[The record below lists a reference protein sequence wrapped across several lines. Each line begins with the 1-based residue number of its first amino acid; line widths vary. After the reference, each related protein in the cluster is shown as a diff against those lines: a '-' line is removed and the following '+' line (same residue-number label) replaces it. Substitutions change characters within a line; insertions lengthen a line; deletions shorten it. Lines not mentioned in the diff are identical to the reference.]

1 MLTEKLKQQIQGAYS
16 KFLENKN
23 LKSRYGQKLMISE
36 IAKTLGNI
44 ELDDENKRVISDQ
57 QDADSSAKNGQQKDG
72 AHICV
77 IEAGTGTGKTIAYL
91 LPAIAIAKAMG
102 KKLVVSTATVALQ
115 EQIVSKDLPELLRH
129 SDLSFSFALAK
140 GRGRYLCL
148 TKLDNVLAE
157 YESGMN
163 PTRALYEDEMPSVT
177 AQGIKLYQSMMD
189 ALASNKW
196 NGERDAWPQALEQN
210 EWQIITTDHRQ
221 CTGRRCSNV
230 SACSFFKA
238 RDSLHS
244 VDCIVTNHDLVLA
257 DLALGGGAILP
268 DPADTFYV
276 FDEGHHLPQKALSH
290 FAHHS
295 RVLSTSKWLEQC
307 NKGLG
312 AILGQISGAGNVD
325 RYAEQL
331 PAAFIDCKQRL
342 DLIYPLLD
350 IFIQQISLED
360 RQSNYRFKEGVVPQ
374 ELLFPAVELQRSFHR
389 LTELLEKICSELNE
403 AMEDAHCPV
412 PKIDLENNYPVLGTW
427 QSRAEANRELWASYA
442 VPEAAGAVP
451 KARWLTPVEGSGS
464 LDVEVCSS
472 PILASKTLEY
482 SLWDK
487 CCGAVVT
494 SATLTA
500 LGNYQRFQMRAG
512 TPMNSNYQ
520 VVPSPFNFAQAT
532 LEVPAFAVDAS
543 NAELHTFSLIDHFPT
558 LINKNEGTLVLFSS
572 RKQMLEVYEELPDD
586 MRDLILL
593 QGDTSKQEMLNQHKQ
608 KIDKGEGSILFGLA
622 SFAEGVDL
630 PGNYC
635 RHVII
640 AKLPF
645 AVPDDPI
652 ESALA
657 EWVEARGG
665 NSFMD
670 ITVPDASLK
679 LVQACGRLL
688 RTETDTG
695 KISLLDRRIL
705 TKRYGKAILNSLPAF
720 TQIVHK

>member
-1 MLTEKLKQQIQGAYS
+1 MLTDLVKKQIQSAYS

-23 LKSRYGQKLMISE
+23 LKSRFGQKMMIAE
-36 IAKTLGNI
+36 IAKTFGNI
-44 ELDDENKRVISDQ
+44 QLDEENVREISDG
-57 QDADSSAKNGQQKDG
+57 SGN
-72 AHICV
+72 HICV
-77 IEAGTGTGKTIAYL
+77 VEAGTGTGKTIAYL
-91 LPAIAIAKAMG
+91 LPAIAIAKSMG

-148 TKLDNVLAE
+148 SKLDNLLAE
-157 YESGMN
+157 YESGLN
-163 PTRALYEDEMPSVT
+163 PTRALYEDELPSVT
-177 AQGIKLYQSMMD
+177 AQGVKLYQSMME

-196 NGERDAWPQALEQN
+196 TGERDTWPQALEQD

-230 SACSFFKA
+230 SSCSFFKA
-238 RDSLHS
+238 RDSIHS

-268 DPADTFYV
+268 DPKDTLYI

-295 RVLSTSKWLEQC
+295 RMLSSSKWLEQC

-342 DLIYPLLD
+342 DQVYPLLEELVQSIALD
-350 IFIQQISLED
+350 D
-360 RQSNYRFKEGVVPQ
+360 RQSNYRFKEGVIPQ
-374 ELLFPAVELQRSFHR
+374 NLLLPSVELQRSFDR
-389 LTELLEKICSELNE
+389 LTDLLSKVCDELTE
-403 AMEDAHCPV
+403 AMEDPHCPV
-412 PKIDLENNYPVLGTW
+412 PKIDLENNYPIIGTW

-442 VPEAAGAVP
+442 VPDANASVP
-451 KARWLTPVEGSGS
+451 KARWLTPVDNGGNM
-464 LDVEVCSS
+464 DIEVCSS

-482 SLWDK
+482 SLWNK

-500 LGNYQRFQMRAG
+500 LGNFQRFQMRAG
-512 TPMNSNYQ
+512 TPNNANYQ

-532 LEVPAFAVDAS
+532 LEIPAFAVDAS
-543 NAELHTFSLIDHFPT
+543 NADVHTISLIDHLPT
-558 LINKNEGTLVLFSS
+558 LLDKKEGSLVLFSS
-572 RKQMLEVYEELPDD
+572 RRQMQEVYDEMPESI
-586 MRDLILL
+586 RELILI
-593 QGDTSKQEMLNQHKQ
+593 QGDNSKQEMLAQHKR
-608 KIDKGEGSILFGLA
+608 KIDQGEGSILFGLA
-622 SFAEGVDL
+622 SFSEGVDL
-630 PGNYC
+630 PGDYC

-652 ESALA
+652 ESALS
-657 EWVEARGG
+657 EWVESRGG
-665 NSFMD
+665 NPFMD

-705 TKRYGKAILNSLPAF
+705 TKRYGKAILNSLPPF
-720 TQIVHK
+720 TQVVHK

>member
-1 MLTEKLKQQIQGAYS
+1 MLTDLVKKQIQSAYS

-23 LKSRYGQKLMISE
+23 LKSRFGQKMMIAE
-36 IAKTLGNI
+36 IAKTFGNI
-44 ELDDENKRVISDQ
+44 ELDEENVRVVSDK
-57 QDADSSAKNGQQKDG
+57 AGN
-72 AHICV
+72 HICV
-77 IEAGTGTGKTIAYL
+77 VEAGTGTGKTIAYL
-91 LPAIAIAKAMG
+91 LPALAIAKYMG

-129 SDLSFSFALAK
+129 SDLSFTFSLAK

-148 TKLDNVLAE
+148 SKLDNLLAE
-157 YESGMN
+157 YESGLN

-196 NGERDAWPQALEQN
+196 SGERDTWPQALEQD

-230 SACSFFKA
+230 SSCSFFKA

-268 DPADTFYV
+268 DPKDTLYI
-276 FDEGHHLPQKALSH
+276 FDEGHHLPQKALNH

-295 RVLSTSKWLEQC
+295 RMTSTSKWLDQC
-307 NKGLG
+307 NKSLG

-342 DLIYPLLD
+342 DQLYPLFESLVQTILLD
-350 IFIQQISLED
+350 D
-360 RQSNYRFKEGVVPQ
+360 RQSNYRFKEGVIPQ
-374 ELLFPAVELQRSFHR
+374 PLLLPSVELQRSFDR
-389 LTELLEKICSELNE
+389 LTDLLSKMCDELNE
-403 AMEDAHCPV
+403 AMEDPHCPV
-412 PKIDLENNYPVLGTW
+412 PKIDLENNYPVIGTW

-442 VPEAAGAVP
+442 VPDANTSVP
-451 KARWLTPVEGSGS
+451 KARWLTPVDNSGNI
-464 LDVEVCSS
+464 DIEVCSS

-500 LGNYQRFQMRAG
+500 LGNFQRFQMRAG
-512 TPMNSNYQ
+512 TPNNANYQ
-520 VVPSPFNFAQAT
+520 IVPSPFNFAQAT
-532 LEVPAFAVDAS
+532 LEIPAFAVDAS
-543 NAELHTFSLIDHFPT
+543 NADVHTISLIDHLPK
-558 LINKNEGTLVLFSS
+558 LLDKKEGSLVLFSS
-572 RKQMLEVYEELPDD
+572 RRQMQEVYDEMPESV
-586 MRDLILL
+586 RDLILI
-593 QGDTSKQEMLNQHKQ
+593 QGDSSKQEMLTQHKR
-608 KIDKGEGSILFGLA
+608 KIDDGEGSIIFGLA

-630 PGNYC
+630 PGDYC

-652 ESALA
+652 ESALS
-657 EWVEARGG
+657 EWVESRGG
-665 NSFMD
+665 NPFMD

-705 TKRYGKAILNSLPAF
+705 TKRYGKAILNSLPPF
-720 TQIVHK
+720 TQVVHK

>member
-1 MLTEKLKQQIQGAYS
+1 MLTDSVKKQIQGAYS

-23 LKSRYGQKLMISE
+23 LKSRYGQKLMIAE

-44 ELDDENKRVISDQ
+44 ELDDENVREST
-57 QDADSSAKNGQQKDG
+57 G
-72 AHICV
+72 HICV
-77 IEAGTGTGKTIAYL
+77 VEAGTGTGKTIAYL
-91 LPAIAIAKAMG
+91 LPSIAIAKALG

-115 EQIVSKDLPELLRH
+115 EQIVYKDLPELHRH

-148 TKLDNVLAE
+148 SKLDNLLAE
-157 YESGMN
+157 YESGLN

-177 AQGIKLYQSMMD
+177 AQGIKLYQSMME

-196 NGERDAWPQALEQN
+196 SGERDTWPQALEQD

-230 SACSFFKA
+230 SSCSFFKA

-268 DPADTFYV
+268 DPKDTLYI

-295 RVLSTSKWLEQC
+295 RMTSTSKWLDQC

-331 PAAFIDCKQRL
+331 PAAFVDCKQRL
-342 DLIYPLLD
+342 DQLYPLLNEMVESIALD
-350 IFIQQISLED
+350 D
-360 RQSNYRFKEGVVPQ
+360 RQSNYRFKDGVVPQ
-374 ELLFPAVELQRSFHR
+374 ELLFPSVELQRSFDR
-389 LTELLEKICSELNE
+389 LSDLLSKMSDELNE
-403 AMEDAHCPV
+403 AMEDPHCPV
-412 PKIDLENNYPVLGTW
+412 PKIDLENNFPVIGTW

-442 VPEAAGAVP
+442 VPDSANSVP
-451 KARWLTPVEGSGS
+451 KARWLTPVDSSGNM
-464 LDVEVCSS
+464 DIEVCSS

-500 LGNYQRFQMRAG
+500 LGNFQRFQMRAG
-512 TPMNSNYQ
+512 TPNDANYQ

-532 LEVPAFAVDAS
+532 IEIPAFAVDAS
-543 NAELHTFSLIDHFPT
+543 NADVHTISLIDHLPA
-558 LINKNEGTLVLFSS
+558 LLNKKEGTLVLFSS
-572 RKQMLEVYEELPDD
+572 RRQMLDVYDEMPDSL
-586 MRDLILL
+586 RDLILI
-593 QGDTSKQEMLNQHKQ
+593 QGDNSKQEMLAQHKQ
-608 KIDKGEGSILFGLA
+608 KIDEGEGSILFGLA

-630 PGNYC
+630 PGKYC
-635 RHVII
+635 THVII

-652 ESALA
+652 ESALS
-657 EWVEARGG
+657 EWVTARGG
-665 NSFMD
+665 NPFMD

-695 KISLLDRRIL
+695 KISLLDRRII
-705 TKRYGKAILNSLPAF
+705 TKRYGKAILNSLPPF
-720 TQIVHK
+720 TQVVHK

>member
-1 MLTEKLKQQIQGAYS
+1 MLTDLVKKQIQSAYS

-23 LKSRYGQKLMISE
+23 LKSRFGQKMMIAE
-36 IAKTLGNI
+36 IAKTFGNI
-44 ELDDENKRVISDQ
+44 ELDEENVREVSEKSG
-57 QDADSSAKNGQQKDG
+57 N
-72 AHICV
+72 HICV
-77 IEAGTGTGKTIAYL
+77 VEAGTGTGKTIAYL
-91 LPAIAIAKAMG
+91 LPAIAIAKSMG

-148 TKLDNVLAE
+148 SKLDNLLAE
-157 YESGMN
+157 YESGLN

-196 NGERDAWPQALEQN
+196 TGERDTWPQALEQD

-230 SACSFFKA
+230 SSCSFFKA
-238 RDSLHS
+238 RDSIHS

-268 DPADTFYV
+268 DPKDTLYV

-295 RVLSTSKWLEQC
+295 RMTSTSKWLDQC

-331 PAAFIDCKQRL
+331 PAAFTDCKQRL
-342 DLIYPLLD
+342 DQLYPMLNELVQTIALD
-350 IFIQQISLED
+350 D
-360 RQSNYRFKEGVVPQ
+360 RQSNYRFKDGIVPQ
-374 ELLFPAVELQRSFHR
+374 SLLLSSVELQRSFDR
-389 LTELLEKICSELNE
+389 LTDLLSKMCDELTE
-403 AMEDAHCPV
+403 AMEDPHCPV
-412 PKIDLENNYPVLGTW
+412 PKIDVENNYPIIGTW

-442 VPEAAGAVP
+442 VPDANTSVP
-451 KARWLTPVEGSGS
+451 KARWLTPVDNSGS
-464 LDVEVCSS
+464 IDIEVCSS

-482 SLWDK
+482 SLWNK
-487 CCGAVVT
+487 CCGAVIT

-500 LGNYQRFQMRAG
+500 LGNFQRFQMRAG
-512 TPMNSNYQ
+512 TPNNANYQ

-532 LEVPAFAVDAS
+532 LEIPTFAVDAS
-543 NAELHTFSLIDHFPT
+543 NADVHTISLINHLPT
-558 LINKNEGTLVLFSS
+558 LLNKKEGSLVLFSS
-572 RKQMLEVYEELPDD
+572 RRQMQEVYDEMPDSI
-586 MRDLILL
+586 RELILI
-593 QGDTSKQEMLNQHKQ
+593 QGDNSKQEMLAQHKR
-608 KIDKGEGSILFGLA
+608 KIDDGQGSILFGLA
-622 SFAEGVDL
+622 SFSEGVDL
-630 PGNYC
+630 PGDYC

-652 ESALA
+652 ESALS
-657 EWVEARGG
+657 EWVESRGG
-665 NSFMD
+665 NPFMD

-688 RTETDTG
+688 RTETDSG

-705 TKRYGKAILNSLPAF
+705 TKRYGKAILNSLPPF
-720 TQIVHK
+720 TQVVHK

>member
-1 MLTEKLKQQIQGAYS
+1 MLTDSVKKQIQGAYS

-23 LKSRYGQKLMISE
+23 LKSRYGQKLMIAE

-44 ELDDENKRVISDQ
+44 ELDEENVRE
-57 QDADSSAKNGQQKDG
+57 SAG
-72 AHICV
+72 HICV
-77 IEAGTGTGKTIAYL
+77 VEAGTGTGKTIAYL
-91 LPAIAIAKAMG
+91 LPSIAIAKALG

-115 EQIVSKDLPELLRH
+115 EQIVYKDLPELHRH

-148 TKLDNVLAE
+148 SKLDNLLAE
-157 YESGMN
+157 YESGLN
-163 PTRALYEDEMPSVT
+163 PTKALYEDELPSVT
-177 AQGIKLYQSMMD
+177 AQGIKIYQSMME

-196 NGERDAWPQALEQN
+196 NGERDTWPQALEQE

-230 SACSFFKA
+230 SSCSFFKA

-268 DPADTFYV
+268 DPKDTLYI

-295 RVLSTSKWLEQC
+295 RMTSTSKWLDQC

-342 DLIYPLLD
+342 DQLYPLLNELVETIALD
-350 IFIQQISLED
+350 D
-360 RQSNYRFKEGVVPQ
+360 RQSNYRFKDGIVPQ
-374 ELLFPAVELQRSFHR
+374 ELLLPSVELQRSFDR
-389 LTELLEKICSELNE
+389 LSDLLSKMCDELNE
-403 AMEDAHCPV
+403 AMEDPHCPV
-412 PKIDLENNYPVLGTW
+412 PKIDVENNYPVIGTW

-442 VPEAAGAVP
+442 MPDAAAAVP
-451 KARWLTPVEGSGS
+451 KARWLTPVDSSGNM
-464 LDVEVCSS
+464 DIEVCSS

-487 CCGAVVT
+487 CCGAVIT

-500 LGNYQRFQMRAG
+500 LGNFQRFQMRAG
-512 TPMNSNYQ
+512 TPNDANYQ

-532 LEVPAFAVDAS
+532 IEVPAFAVDAS
-543 NAELHTFSLIDHFPT
+543 NADVHTISLIDHLPT
-558 LINKNEGTLVLFSS
+558 LLNKKEGSLVLFSS
-572 RKQMLEVYEELPDD
+572 RRQMLEVYDEMPESV
-586 MRDLILL
+586 RDLILI
-593 QGDTSKQEMLNQHKQ
+593 QGDNSKQEMLAQHKR
-608 KIDKGEGSILFGLA
+608 KIDEGEGSILFGLA

-635 RHVII
+635 THVII

-652 ESALA
+652 ESALS
-657 EWVEARGG
+657 EWVTARGG
-665 NSFMD
+665 NPFMD

-695 KISLLDRRIL
+695 KISLLDRRII
-705 TKRYGKAILNSLPAF
+705 TKRYGKAILNSLPPF
-720 TQIVHK
+720 TQVIHK

>member
-1 MLTEKLKQQIQGAYS
+1 MLTDLVKKQIQSAYS

-23 LKSRYGQKLMISE
+23 LKSRFGQKMMIAE
-36 IAKTLGNI
+36 IAKTFGNI
-44 ELDDENKRVISDQ
+44 ELDEENVRVVSDK
-57 QDADSSAKNGQQKDG
+57 AGN
-72 AHICV
+72 HICV
-77 IEAGTGTGKTIAYL
+77 VEAGTGTGKTIAYL
-91 LPAIAIAKAMG
+91 LPALAIAKYMG

-129 SDLSFSFALAK
+129 SDLSFTFSLAK

-148 TKLDNVLAE
+148 SKLDNLLAE
-157 YESGMN
+157 YESGLN

-196 NGERDAWPQALEQN
+196 SGERDTWPQALEQD

-230 SACSFFKA
+230 SSCSFFKA

-268 DPADTFYV
+268 DPKDTLYI

-295 RVLSTSKWLEQC
+295 RMTSTSKWLDQC
-307 NKGLG
+307 NKSLG

-342 DLIYPLLD
+342 DQLYPLLE
-350 IFIQQISLED
+350 SLVQTILLDD
-360 RQSNYRFKEGVVPQ
+360 RQSNYRFKEGVIPQ
-374 ELLFPAVELQRSFHR
+374 PLLLPSVELQRSFDR
-389 LTELLEKICSELNE
+389 LTDLLSKMCDELNE
-403 AMEDAHCPV
+403 AMEDPHCPV
-412 PKIDLENNYPVLGTW
+412 PKIDLENNYPVIGTW

-442 VPEAAGAVP
+442 VPDANTSVP
-451 KARWLTPVEGSGS
+451 KARWLTPVDNSGNI
-464 LDVEVCSS
+464 DIEVCSS

-500 LGNYQRFQMRAG
+500 LGNFQRFQMRAG
-512 TPMNSNYQ
+512 TPNNANYQ
-520 VVPSPFNFAQAT
+520 IVPSPFNFAQAT
-532 LEVPAFAVDAS
+532 LEIPAFAVDAS
-543 NAELHTFSLIDHFPT
+543 NADVHTISLIDHLPK
-558 LINKNEGTLVLFSS
+558 LLDKKEGSLVLFSS
-572 RKQMLEVYEELPDD
+572 RRQMQEVYDEMPESV
-586 MRDLILL
+586 RDLILI
-593 QGDTSKQEMLNQHKQ
+593 QGDSSKQEMLTQHKR
-608 KIDKGEGSILFGLA
+608 KIDDGEGSIIFGLA

-630 PGNYC
+630 PGDYC

-652 ESALA
+652 ESALS
-657 EWVEARGG
+657 EWVESRGG
-665 NSFMD
+665 NPFMD

-705 TKRYGKAILNSLPAF
+705 TKRYGKAILNSLPPF
-720 TQIVHK
+720 TQVVHK

>member
-1 MLTEKLKQQIQGAYS
+1 MLTDAVKKQIQSAYS
-16 KFLENKN
+16 KFLESKN
-23 LKSRYGQKLMISE
+23 LKSRYGQKLMIAE

-44 ELDDENKRVISDQ
+44 DLDDENVRQSF
-57 QDADSSAKNGQQKDG
+57 G
-72 AHICV
+72 HICV
-77 IEAGTGTGKTIAYL
+77 VEAGTGTGKTIAYL
-91 LPAIAIAKAMG
+91 LPSIAIAKALG

-115 EQIVSKDLPELLRH
+115 EQIVNKDLPELHRH
-129 SDLSFSFALAK
+129 SGLSFSFALAK

-148 TKLDNVLAE
+148 SKLDNLLAE
-157 YESGMN
+157 YESGLN

-177 AQGIKLYQSMMD
+177 AQGIKLYQSMME

-196 NGERDAWPQALEQN
+196 NGERDTWPQALEQDQ
-210 EWQIITTDHRQ
+210 WQIITTDHRQ

-230 SACSFFKA
+230 STCSFFKA

-268 DPADTFYV
+268 DPKDTLYI

-290 FAHHS
+290 FAHHI
-295 RVLSTSKWLEQC
+295 RMTSTSKWLDQS

-342 DLIYPLLD
+342 DQFYPMLLELVETIALD
-350 IFIQQISLED
+350 D
-360 RQSNYRFKEGVVPQ
+360 RQSNYRFKDGVIPQ
-374 ELLFPAVELQRSFHR
+374 ELLLPSVELQRSFDR
-389 LTELLEKICSELNE
+389 LSDLLGKVCSELTE
-403 AMEDAHCPV
+403 AMEDPHCPV
-412 PKIDLENNYPVLGTW
+412 PKIDLENNFPLVGTW
-427 QSRAEANRELWASYA
+427 QARAEANRELWATYA
-442 VPEAAGAVP
+442 VPDSATSVP
-451 KARWLTPVEGSGS
+451 KARWLTPVDASGNM
-464 LDVEVCSS
+464 DIEVCSS

-500 LGNYQRFQMRAG
+500 LGNFQRFQMRAG
-512 TPMNSNYQ
+512 TPNDANYQ
-520 VVPSPFNFAQAT
+520 VVPSPFNFTQAT
-532 LEVPAFAVDAS
+532 IEIPTFAVDAS
-543 NAELHTFSLIDHFPT
+543 NADVHTISLIDHLPE
-558 LINKNEGTLVLFSS
+558 LLDENEGSLVLFSS
-572 RKQMLEVYEELPDD
+572 RRQMQEVYDEMPSSL
-586 MRDLILL
+586 RDLILI
-593 QGDTSKQEMLNQHKQ
+593 QGDNSKQEMLVQHKQ
-608 KIDKGEGSILFGLA
+608 KIDQGEGSILFGLA

-630 PGNYC
+630 PGKYC
-635 RHVII
+635 THVII

-652 ESALA
+652 EAALS
-657 EWVEARGG
+657 EWVSSRGG
-665 NSFMD
+665 NPFME
-670 ITVPDASLK
+670 IAVPDASLK
-679 LVQACGRLL
+679 LIQACGRLL

-695 KISLLDRRIL
+695 KISLLDRRII
-705 TKRYGKAILNSLPAF
+705 TKRYGKAILNSLPPF

>member
-1 MLTEKLKQQIQGAYS
+1 MLPDLVKKQIQSAYS

-23 LKSRYGQKLMISE
+23 LKPRFGQKMMIAE
-36 IAKTLGNI
+36 IAKTFGNI
-44 ELDDENKRVISDQ
+44 ELDEENVRESGEN
-57 QDADSSAKNGQQKDG
+57 SGN
-72 AHICV
+72 HICV
-77 IEAGTGTGKTIAYL
+77 VEAGTGTGKTIAYL
-91 LPAIAIAKAMG
+91 LPALAIAKYMG

-129 SDLSFSFALAK
+129 SDLSFSFSLAK

-148 TKLDNVLAE
+148 SKLDNLLAE
-157 YESGMN
+157 YESGLN

-196 NGERDAWPQALEQN
+196 NGERDTWPQALEQD

-230 SACSFFKA
+230 SSCSFFKA

-268 DPADTFYV
+268 DPKDTLYI

-295 RVLSTSKWLEQC
+295 RMTSTSKWLDQC

-342 DLIYPLLD
+342 DQLYPLLE
-350 IFIQQISLED
+350 SLVQTILLDD
-360 RQSNYRFKEGVVPQ
+360 RQSNYRFKDGVIPQ
-374 ELLFPAVELQRSFHR
+374 SLLLPSVELQRSFDR
-389 LTELLEKICSELNE
+389 LTDLLSKMCDELTE
-403 AMEDAHCPV
+403 AMEDPHCPV
-412 PKIDLENNYPVLGTW
+412 PKIDLENNYPVIGTW

-442 VPEAAGAVP
+442 VPDANTSVP
-451 KARWLTPVEGSGS
+451 KARWLTPVDGSGNI
-464 LDVEVCSS
+464 DIEVCSS

-482 SLWDK
+482 SLWEK
-487 CCGAVVT
+487 CCGAVIT

-500 LGNYQRFQMRAG
+500 LGNFQRFQMRAG
-512 TPMNSNYQ
+512 TPSNAHYQ
-520 VVPSPFNFAQAT
+520 IVPSPFNFAQAT
-532 LEVPAFAVDAS
+532 LEIPAFAVDAS
-543 NAELHTFSLIDHFPT
+543 NADVHTISLIDHLPK
-558 LINKNEGTLVLFSS
+558 LLDKKEGSLVLFAS
-572 RKQMLEVYEELPDD
+572 RRQMQEVYDEMPDSI
-586 MRDLILL
+586 RDLILI
-593 QGDTSKQEMLNQHKQ
+593 QGDNSKQEMLAQHKR
-608 KIDKGEGSILFGLA
+608 KIDSGDGSILFGLA
-622 SFAEGVDL
+622 SFSEGVDL
-630 PGNYC
+630 PGDYC

-652 ESALA
+652 ESALS
-657 EWVEARGG
+657 EWVESRGG
-665 NSFMD
+665 NPFMD

-705 TKRYGKAILNSLPAF
+705 TKRYGKAILNSLPPF
-720 TQIVHK
+720 TQVVHK

>member
-1 MLTEKLKQQIQGAYS
+1 MLTDLVKKQIQGAYS

-23 LKSRYGQKLMISE
+23 LKPRFGQKMMIAE
-36 IAKTLGNI
+36 IAKTFGNI
-44 ELDDENKRVISDQ
+44 ELDDENVREP
-57 QDADSSAKNGQQKDG
+57 SSNYGN
-72 AHICV
+72 HICV
-77 IEAGTGTGKTIAYL
+77 VEAGTGTGKTIAYL
-91 LPAIAIAKAMG
+91 LPSLAIAKAMG

-148 TKLDNVLAE
+148 SKLDNLLAE
-157 YESGMN
+157 YESGLN

-177 AQGIKLYQSMMD
+177 AQGIKLYQSMME

-196 NGERDAWPQALEQN
+196 SGERDTWPQALEQD

-230 SACSFFKA
+230 SSCSFFKA
-238 RDSLHS
+238 RDSIHS

-268 DPADTFYV
+268 DPKDTLYI

-295 RVLSTSKWLEQC
+295 RMLSSSKWLDQC

-312 AILGQISGAGNVD
+312 AVLGQISGAGNVD

-342 DLIYPLLD
+342 DQVYPLLEELVQTIALD
-350 IFIQQISLED
+350 D
-360 RQSNYRFKEGVVPQ
+360 RQSNYRFKEGVIPQ
-374 ELLFPAVELQRSFHR
+374 NLLLPSVELQRSFDR
-389 LTELLEKICSELNE
+389 LTDLLSKICDELTE
-403 AMEDAHCPV
+403 AMEDPHCPV
-412 PKIDLENNYPVLGTW
+412 PKIDLENNYPVIGTW

-442 VPEAAGAVP
+442 VPDANAAVP
-451 KARWLTPVEGSGS
+451 KARWLTPVDNGGNM
-464 LDVEVCSS
+464 DIEVCSS

-500 LGNYQRFQMRAG
+500 LGNFQRFQMRAG
-512 TPMNSNYQ
+512 TPNGANYQ

-532 LEVPAFAVDAS
+532 LEIPAFAVDAS
-543 NAELHTFSLIDHFPT
+543 NADVHTISLIDHLPK
-558 LINKNEGTLVLFSS
+558 LLDKKEGSLVLFSS
-572 RKQMLEVYEELPDD
+572 RRQMLDVYDEMPDSV
-586 MRDLILL
+586 RDLILI
-593 QGDTSKQEMLNQHKQ
+593 QGDNSKQEMLAQHKR
-608 KIDKGEGSILFGLA
+608 KIDDGEGSILFGLA

-630 PGNYC
+630 PGDYC

-652 ESALA
+652 ESALS
-657 EWVEARGG
+657 EWVESRGG
-665 NSFMD
+665 NPFMD

-688 RTETDTG
+688 RTESDSG

-705 TKRYGKAILNSLPAF
+705 TKRYGKAILNSLPPF
-720 TQIVHK
+720 TQVVHK

>member
-1 MLTEKLKQQIQGAYS
+1 MLPDLVKKQIQSAYS
-16 KFLENKN
+16 KFLESKN
-23 LKSRYGQKLMISE
+23 LKPRFGQKMMIAE
-36 IAKTLGNI
+36 IAKTFGSI
-44 ELDDENKRVISDQ
+44 ELDEENVRDPDENPGK
-57 QDADSSAKNGQQKDG
+57 
-72 AHICV
+72 HICV
-77 IEAGTGTGKTIAYL
+77 VEAGTGTGKTIAYL
-91 LPAIAIAKAMG
+91 LPALAIAKYMG

-129 SDLSFSFALAK
+129 SDLSFSFSLAK

-148 TKLDNVLAE
+148 SKLDNLLAE
-157 YESGMN
+157 YESGLN

-177 AQGIKLYQSMMD
+177 AQGVKLYQSMMD

-196 NGERDAWPQALEQN
+196 SGERDTWPQALEQD

-230 SACSFFKA
+230 SSCSFFKA

-268 DPADTFYV
+268 DPKDTLYI

-295 RVLSTSKWLEQC
+295 RMTSTSKWLDQC
-307 NKGLG
+307 NKSLG

-342 DLIYPLLD
+342 DQLYPLFESLVQTILLD
-350 IFIQQISLED
+350 D
-360 RQSNYRFKEGVVPQ
+360 RQSNYRFKDGVLPQ
-374 ELLFPAVELQRSFHR
+374 ALLLPSVELQRSFDR
-389 LTELLEKICSELNE
+389 LTDLLSKMCDELNE
-403 AMEDAHCPV
+403 AMEDPHCPV
-412 PKIDLENNYPVLGTW
+412 PKIDVENNYPVIGTW

-442 VPEAAGAVP
+442 VPDSTTSVP
-451 KARWLTPVEGSGS
+451 KARWLTPVDSSGNI
-464 LDVEVCSS
+464 DIEVCSS

-482 SLWDK
+482 SLWEK

-500 LGNYQRFQMRAG
+500 LGNFQRFQMRAG
-512 TPMNSNYQ
+512 TPNNANYQ

-532 LEVPAFAVDAS
+532 LEIPAFAVDAS
-543 NAELHTFSLIDHFPT
+543 NADVHTISLIDHLPK
-558 LINKNEGTLVLFSS
+558 LLNKKEGTLVLFSS
-572 RKQMLEVYEELPDD
+572 RRQMQEVYDEMPDSI
-586 MRDLILL
+586 RDLILI
-593 QGDTSKQEMLNQHKQ
+593 QGDNSKQEMLTQHKR
-608 KIDKGEGSILFGLA
+608 KIDDGEGSILFGLA

-630 PGNYC
+630 PGDYC
-635 RHVII
+635 RHVVI

-652 ESALA
+652 ESALS
-657 EWVEARGG
+657 EWVESRGG
-665 NSFMD
+665 NPFMD

-688 RTETDTG
+688 RTEMDTG

-705 TKRYGKAILNSLPAF
+705 TKRYGKAILNSLPPF
-720 TQIVHK
+720 TQVVHK

>member
-1 MLTEKLKQQIQGAYS
+1 MLTDLVKKQIQSAYS

-23 LKSRYGQKLMISE
+23 LKSRFGQKMMIAE
-36 IAKTLGNI
+36 IAKTFGNI
-44 ELDDENKRVISDQ
+44 ELDEENVRVVSDK
-57 QDADSSAKNGQQKDG
+57 AGN
-72 AHICV
+72 HICV
-77 IEAGTGTGKTIAYL
+77 VEAGTGTGKTIAYL
-91 LPAIAIAKAMG
+91 LPALAIAKYMG

-129 SDLSFSFALAK
+129 SDLSFTFSLAK

-148 TKLDNVLAE
+148 SKLDNLLAE
-157 YESGMN
+157 YESGLN

-196 NGERDAWPQALEQN
+196 SGERDTWPQALEQD

-230 SACSFFKA
+230 SSCSFFKA

-244 VDCIVTNHDLVLA
+244 VECIVTNHDLVLA

-268 DPADTFYV
+268 DPKDTLYI

-295 RVLSTSKWLEQC
+295 RMTSTSKWLDQC
-307 NKGLG
+307 NKSLG

-342 DLIYPLLD
+342 DQLYPLLE
-350 IFIQQISLED
+350 SLVQTILLDD
-360 RQSNYRFKEGVVPQ
+360 RQSNYRFKEGVIPQ
-374 ELLFPAVELQRSFHR
+374 PLLLPSVELQRSFDR
-389 LTELLEKICSELNE
+389 LTDLLSKMCDELNE
-403 AMEDAHCPV
+403 AMEDPHCPV
-412 PKIDLENNYPVLGTW
+412 PKIDLENNYPVIGTW

-442 VPEAAGAVP
+442 VPDANTSVP
-451 KARWLTPVEGSGS
+451 KARWLTPVDNSGNI
-464 LDVEVCSS
+464 DIEVCSS

-500 LGNYQRFQMRAG
+500 LGNFQRFQMRAG
-512 TPMNSNYQ
+512 TPNNANYQ
-520 VVPSPFNFAQAT
+520 IVPSPFNFAQAT
-532 LEVPAFAVDAS
+532 LEIPAFAVDAS
-543 NAELHTFSLIDHFPT
+543 NADVHTISLIDHLPK
-558 LINKNEGTLVLFSS
+558 LLDKKEGSLVLFSS
-572 RKQMLEVYEELPDD
+572 RRQMQEVYDEMPESV
-586 MRDLILL
+586 RDLILI
-593 QGDTSKQEMLNQHKQ
+593 QGDSSKQEMLTQHKR
-608 KIDKGEGSILFGLA
+608 KIDDGEGSIIFGLA

-630 PGNYC
+630 PGDYC

-652 ESALA
+652 ESALS
-657 EWVEARGG
+657 EWVESRGG
-665 NSFMD
+665 NPFMD

-705 TKRYGKAILNSLPAF
+705 TKRYGKAILNSLPPF
-720 TQIVHK
+720 TQVVHK

>member
-1 MLTEKLKQQIQGAYS
+1 MLTDKLKQQIQGAYR
-16 KFLENKN
+16 KFLENKS
-23 LKSRYGQKLMISE
+23 LKARYGQKLMIAE

-44 ELDDENKRVISDQ
+44 ELDDENIR
-57 QDADSSAKNGQQKDG
+57 DSNG
-72 AHICV
+72 HICV
-77 IEAGTGTGKTIAYL
+77 VEAGTGTGKTIAYL
-91 LPAIAIAKAMG
+91 LPSIAIAKTMG

-115 EQIVSKDLPELLRH
+115 EQIVNKDLPELHRH
-129 SDLSFSFALAK
+129 SDLSFTFSLAK

-148 TKLDNVLAE
+148 SKLDNLLAE

-163 PTRALYEDEMPSVT
+163 PTRALYEDELPSVT
-177 AQGIKLYQSMMD
+177 AQSIKLYQAMVD

-196 NGERDAWPQALEQN
+196 NGERDTWPQALEQN

-230 SACSFFKA
+230 SSCSFFKA
-238 RDSLHS
+238 RDSLHT

-268 DPADTFYV
+268 APEDTIYV

-295 RVLSTSKWLEQC
+295 RALSTSKWLEQC

-312 AILGQISGAGNVD
+312 AMLGHISGAGNVD

-342 DLIYPLLD
+342 DQIYPLLD
-350 IFIQQISLED
+350 ELVQTIAMED
-360 RQSNYRFKEGVVPQ
+360 RQSNYRFKNGVVPQ
-374 ELLFPAVELQRSFHR
+374 NLLLPAVELQRSFDR
-389 LTELLEKICSELNE
+389 LTDLLGKMSSELSE
-403 AMEDAHCPV
+403 AMEDPHCPV
-412 PKIDLENNYPVLGTW
+412 PKIDLENNFPVVGTW
-427 QSRAEANRELWASYA
+427 QARSEANRELWASYA
-442 VPEAAGAVP
+442 MPDANTSVP
-451 KARWLTPVEGSGS
+451 KARWLTPVDNSGS
-464 LDVEVCSS
+464 MDIEVCSS

-482 SLWDK
+482 SLWEK

-500 LGNYQRFQMRAG
+500 LGNFQRFQMRAG
-512 TPMNSNYQ
+512 TPDNANYQ
-520 VVPSPFNFAQAT
+520 VVPSPFNFTQAT
-532 LEVPAFAVDAS
+532 LEIPFFAVDAS
-543 NAELHTFSLIDHFPT
+543 NADVHTLSLIQHLPKLLD
-558 LINKNEGTLVLFSS
+558 KNEGTLVLFSS
-572 RKQMLEVYEELPDD
+572 RRQMMEVYDEMPDSL
-586 MRDLILL
+586 RDLILV
-593 QGDTSKQEMLNQHKQ
+593 QGDNSKQEMLTQHKNR
-608 KIDKGEGSILFGLA
+608 IDDGDGSILFGLA

-630 PGNYC
+630 PGDYC
-635 RHVII
+635 RHVVI

-652 ESALA
+652 ESALS
-657 EWVEARGG
+657 EWIESRGG

-670 ITVPDASLK
+670 ISVPDASLK

-695 KISLLDRRIL
+695 RISLLDRRIL
-705 TKRYGKAILNSLPAF
+705 TKRYGKAILNSLPPF
-720 TQIVHK
+720 TQVVHNK

>member
-1 MLTEKLKQQIQGAYS
+1 MLTDLVKKQIQSAYS

-23 LKSRYGQKLMISE
+23 LKSRFGQKMMIAE
-36 IAKTLGNI
+36 IAKTFGNI
-44 ELDDENKRVISDQ
+44 ELDEENVREVSDK
-57 QDADSSAKNGQQKDG
+57 SGN
-72 AHICV
+72 HICV
-77 IEAGTGTGKTIAYL
+77 VEAGTGTGKTIAYL
-91 LPAIAIAKAMG
+91 LPALAIAKSMG

-129 SDLSFSFALAK
+129 SDLSFTFSLAK

-148 TKLDNVLAE
+148 SKLDNLLAE
-157 YESGMN
+157 YESGLN
-163 PTRALYEDEMPSVT
+163 PTRALYEDEIPSVT

-196 NGERDAWPQALEQN
+196 TGERDTWPQALDQE

-230 SACSFFKA
+230 SSCSFFKA

-268 DPADTFYV
+268 DPKDTLYI

-295 RVLSTSKWLEQC
+295 RMTSTSKWLDQC

-331 PAAFIDCKQRL
+331 PAAFIDCKQQL
-342 DLIYPLLD
+342 DQLYPILEALV
-350 IFIQQISLED
+350 QTISLDD
-360 RQSNYRFKEGVVPQ
+360 RQSNYRFKDGIVPQ
-374 ELLFPAVELQRSFHR
+374 SLLLPSVELQRSFDR
-389 LTELLEKICSELNE
+389 LTDLLSKMCSELNE

-412 PKIDLENNYPVLGTW
+412 PKIDLENNYPLIGTW

-442 VPEAAGAVP
+442 VPDVNTSVP
-451 KARWLTPVEGSGS
+451 KARWLTPVDNSGNM
-464 LDVEVCSS
+464 DIEVCSS
-472 PILASKTLEY
+472 PILASKTLQY

-487 CCGAVVT
+487 CCGAVIT

-500 LGNYQRFQMRAG
+500 LGNFQRFQMRAG
-512 TPMNSNYQ
+512 TPNNANYQ
-520 VVPSPFNFAQAT
+520 IVPSPFNFAQAT
-532 LEVPAFAVDAS
+532 LEIPAFAVDAS
-543 NAELHTFSLIDHFPT
+543 NADVHTISLIDHLPK
-558 LINKNEGTLVLFSS
+558 LLNKKEGTLVLFSS
-572 RKQMLEVYEELPDD
+572 RRQMQEVYDEMPESI
-586 MRDLILL
+586 RDLILI
-593 QGDTSKQEMLNQHKQ
+593 QGDNSKQEMLTQHKR
-608 KIDKGEGSILFGLA
+608 KIDDGEGSILFGLA
-622 SFAEGVDL
+622 SFSEGVDL
-630 PGNYC
+630 PGDYC

-652 ESALA
+652 ESALS
-657 EWVEARGG
+657 EWVESRGG
-665 NSFMD
+665 NPFMD

-705 TKRYGKAILNSLPAF
+705 TKRYGKAILNSLPPF
-720 TQIVHK
+720 TQVVHK

>member
-1 MLTEKLKQQIQGAYS
+1 MLPDLVKKQIQSAYS

-23 LKSRYGQKLMISE
+23 LKPRFGQKMMIAE
-36 IAKTLGNI
+36 IAKTFGSI
-44 ELDDENKRVISDQ
+44 ELDEENVRDP
-57 QDADSSAKNGQQKDG
+57 DANPGK
-72 AHICV
+72 HICV
-77 IEAGTGTGKTIAYL
+77 VEAGTGTGKTIAYL
-91 LPAIAIAKAMG
+91 LPALAIAKYMG

-129 SDLSFSFALAK
+129 SDLSFSFSLAK

-148 TKLDNVLAE
+148 SKLDNLLAE
-157 YESGMN
+157 YESGLN

-177 AQGIKLYQSMMD
+177 AQGVKLYQSMMD

-196 NGERDAWPQALEQN
+196 SGERDTWPQALEQD

-230 SACSFFKA
+230 SSCSFFKA

-268 DPADTFYV
+268 DPKDTLYI

-295 RVLSTSKWLEQC
+295 RMTSTSKWLDQC
-307 NKGLG
+307 NKSLG

-342 DLIYPLLD
+342 DQLYPLFESLVQTILLD
-350 IFIQQISLED
+350 D

-374 ELLFPAVELQRSFHR
+374 ALLLPSVELQRSFDR
-389 LTELLEKICSELNE
+389 LTDLLSKMCDELNE
-403 AMEDAHCPV
+403 AMEDPHCPV
-412 PKIDLENNYPVLGTW
+412 PKIDVENNYPVIGTW

-442 VPEAAGAVP
+442 VPDSTTSVP
-451 KARWLTPVEGSGS
+451 KARWLTPVDSSGNI
-464 LDVEVCSS
+464 DIEVCSS

-482 SLWDK
+482 SLWEK

-500 LGNYQRFQMRAG
+500 LGNFQRFQMRAG
-512 TPMNSNYQ
+512 TPINANYQ

-532 LEVPAFAVDAS
+532 LEIPAFAVDAS
-543 NAELHTFSLIDHFPT
+543 NADVHTISLIDHLPK
-558 LINKNEGTLVLFSS
+558 LLDKKEGTLVLFSS
-572 RKQMLEVYEELPDD
+572 RRQMQEVYDEMPDSI
-586 MRDLILL
+586 RDLILI
-593 QGDTSKQEMLNQHKQ
+593 QGDNSKQEMLTQHKR
-608 KIDKGEGSILFGLA
+608 KIDDGEGSILFGLA

-630 PGNYC
+630 PGDYC
-635 RHVII
+635 RHVVI

-652 ESALA
+652 ESALS
-657 EWVEARGG
+657 EWVESRGG
-665 NSFMD
+665 NPFMD

-705 TKRYGKAILNSLPAF
+705 TKRYGKAILNSLPPF
-720 TQIVHK
+720 TQVVHK

>member
-1 MLTEKLKQQIQGAYS
+1 MLTDKLKLQIQSAYS

-23 LKSRYGQKLMISE
+23 LQSRYGQKLMIAE

-44 ELDDENKRVISDQ
+44 TLDDENRREISSQ
-57 QDADSSAKNGQQKDG
+57 SGP
-72 AHICV
+72 HICV
-77 IEAGTGTGKTIAYL
+77 VEAGTGTGKTIAYL
-91 LPAIAIAKAMG
+91 LPALAIAKAMG
-102 KKLVVSTATVALQ
+102 KKLVVSTATIALQ

-129 SDLSFSFALAK
+129 SNLSFSFALAK

-148 TKLDNVLAE
+148 SKLDNVLAE

-177 AQGIKLYQSMMD
+177 AQGIKLYQTMMES
-189 ALASNKW
+189 LASNKW
-196 NGERDAWPQALEQN
+196 NGERDTWPQALEQN

-268 DPADTFYV
+268 DPSDTIYI

-295 RVLSTSKWLEQC
+295 RILSTSKWLEQC

-331 PAAFIDCKQRL
+331 PAALIDCKQRL
-342 DLIYPLLD
+342 DQIYPQCNELVQK
-350 IFIQQISLED
+350 IALED
-360 RQSNYRFKEGVVPQ
+360 RQSNYRFKDGVVPHAF
-374 ELLFPAVELQRSFHR
+374 LLPCVELQRSFDR
-389 LTELLEKICSELNE
+389 LTDLLVKMSDELNE
-403 AMEDAHCPV
+403 AMEDPYCPV
-412 PKIDLENNYPVLGTW
+412 PKIDLENNYPVIGAW

-442 VPEAAGAVP
+442 VPEANNAVP
-451 KARWLTPVEGSGS
+451 KARWLTPVDSSGAM
-464 LDVEVCSS
+464 DIEVCSS
-472 PILASKTLEY
+472 TILAAKTLEY

-512 TPMNSNYQ
+512 TPLNSNYQ

-532 LEVPAFAVDAS
+532 LEIPRGAVDAS
-543 NAELHTFSLIDHFPT
+543 NAELHTLSLIDHLPEM
-558 LINKNEGTLVLFSS
+558 LNKQEGSLVLFSS
-572 RKQMLEVYEELPDD
+572 RKQMLEVFDALPEDL
-586 MRDLILL
+586 RELILV
-593 QGDTSKQEMLNQHKQ
+593 QGDSSKQEMLNQHKQ
-608 KIDKGEGSILFGLA
+608 NIDSGEGSVLFGLA

-652 ESALA
+652 ESALS
-657 EWVEARGG
+657 EWIEARGG

-695 KISLLDRRIL
+695 KISLMDRRIVS
-705 TKRYGKAILNSLPAF
+705 KRYGKAILNSLPPF
-720 TQIVHK
+720 TQIVH